1 MDDSRFIS
9 KPHILLGFRVFFFE
23 LTIIISMNYRWRSA
37 LLWRTFFTT
46 AVVAV
51 VIRSLINYCHNGNCG
66 LFGEGGLIMFDL
78 SSTITTYSIRDLLAI
93 LVLGGIGGIFGG
105 LYNFLLDRI
114 LRAYS
119 IINEY
124 DSLLLYDVL

>member
-1 MDDSRFIS
+1 
-9 KPHILLGFRVFFFE
+9 
-23 LTIIISMNYRWRSA
+23 
-37 LLWRTFFTT
+37 
-46 AVVAV
+46 
-51 VIRSLINYCHNGNCG
+51 
-66 LFGEGGLIMFDL
+66 MFDL